1 MLILTVGRQI
11 DPGYQNHQ
19 RHEDYHC
26 FRLFFSYAK
35 RVVQQVLRGLLLSL
49 ILNKT
54 FRIFAFKLPGVPL
67 VLVVS
72 NIDLITDFRV
82 LSPASFLG
90 STIKEPTLNINNDYR
105 YLKTGYYVSLH
116 AEVLGN
122 MVIPSCE
129 NIIDSSRT
137 PILLLRAA
145 RAGIP
150 TLPFL
155 VTDSVKKIVAEVGFP
170 LVVFAVNPFIYDGY
184 KSASNKSAL
193 YRAMKSLGMNYKFAV
208 CVQPLEGK
216 LVTLKSFF
224 GKCNQDSETRQI
236 AQKVYEVFKI
246 PLCKLHVQK
255 ADGKAYLCGLQPV
268 TKEELSEQDLK
279 MISREV
285 SLLSEQGEHF
295 GA

>member
-1 MLILTVGRQI
+1 M
-11 DPGYQNHQ
+11 
-19 RHEDYHC
+19 
-26 FRLFFSYAK
+26 
-35 RVVQQVLRGLLLSL
+35 
-49 ILNKT
+49 
-54 FRIFAFKLPGVPL
+54 
-67 VLVVS
+67 LVVS
-72 NIDLITDFRV
+72 NIDLTTDSRV
-82 LSPASFLG
+82 MDPATFLD

-122 MVIPSCE
+122 AVIPSCE

-145 RAGIP
+145 RAGVP

-155 VTDSVKKIVAEVGFP
+155 VTDSVNKIIAQLGFP
-170 LVVFAVNPFIYDGY
+170 VVVFAVNPFMYDGY
-184 KSASNKSAL
+184 KTANNKSAL

-208 CVQPLEGK
+208 CVQPLKGE
-216 LVTLKSFF
+216 LTSFNSFF
-224 GKCNQDSETRQI
+224 GKCSKDVET
-236 AQKVYEVFKI
+236 QKVAKQVYEVFKI
-246 PLCKLHVQK
+246 PVCKLHVQK

-268 TKEELSEQDLK
+268 SKDELSEQDLK